1 MAALSHLRAESLSS
15 RPVSGEKGSS
25 EKVSSFDDKSVGSAS
40 NRKPRLPI
48 GWRILILVLT
58 CLCSFGNHWS
68 NVRLYLLRHYSC
80 THSTS
85 SVMQGLIVAL
95 KTTIIK
101 ETKINN
107 SQFATLVAVTNLVNT
122 FLCVAIG
129 FSIDKW
135 GGPLLSAIL
144 ASFHLAGSVVM
155 AGAATNNLNSYPL
168 LIVGK
173 VLAAIGDGSLD
184 NAQHRI
190 FSTYF
195 ARGGGFAFSIGA
207 IWGIANLAQFTGQST
222 ANVIATNLGTYAWAL
237 WISSIIALFS
247 VLCAVA
253 VIFLDKWLCRK
264 YEVTDQTDGQ
274 SLKSH
279 TRRGVFSIKAIRH
292 LPLTFWI
299 VVLFAIFE
307 NAGVQSFVSISTQ
320 FAQQRL
326 KKGAIIGGW
335 VSSFY
340 LLLPACLT
348 PFLGIFIDV
357 YGQRVTFLF
366 ASGLTFL
373 ISMLLLKFSH
383 SVPAFV
389 AAYIFYA
396 MSQCVTPAPQVEIV
410 RSVISDPQWFATAF
424 AIKKSVVQA
433 SIVIIT
439 TAAGK
444 LQDDTPSDSLDGAV
458 TLWLIYA
465 FLSVAIS
472 GTLLVISSTPLLPA
486 ARLSQVQPRLLD
498 VEIER
503 LLRKKGMGK
512 IDGLDMKQDEKRLKS
527 PVPGREGLRWIFLA
541 AATGIIFIGWIMFGM
556 GVSWGVHGSVI
567 AGTTGE

>member
-1 MAALSHLRAESLSS
+1 MATLSHSGVDSLSN
-15 RPVSGEKGSS
+15 RPVLGEKGSS

-68 NVRLYLLRHYSC
+68 N
-80 THSTS
+80 
-85 SVMQGLIVAL
+85 GLIVAL

-122 FLCVAIG
+122 FLCVGIG

-237 WISSIIALFS
+237 WISSIIAVFS
-247 VLCAVA
+247 VSCAIA

-279 TRRGVFSIKAIRH
+279 TRRGVFSIKAVRH

-326 KKGAIIGGW
+326 KKGAVIGGW

-383 SVPAFV
+383 TVPSFV

-396 MSQCVTPAPQVEIV
+396 MSQCATPAPQVEIV
-410 RSVISDPQWFATAF
+410 RSVIADPQWFATAF

-472 GTLLVISSTPLLPA
+472 GTLLVISSTSLLPA

-512 IDGLDMKQDEKRLKS
+512 IDGLDMKQEEKRLKS
-527 PVPGREGLRWIFLA
+527 PVPGREELRWIFLA
-541 AATGIIFIGWIMFGM
+541 AAVGIIFIGWIMFGM

>member
-1 MAALSHLRAESLSS
+1 MSTNVKTDEKTFPSS
-15 RPVSGEKGSS
+15 SIRDEKGSLERIS
-25 EKVSSFDDKSVGSAS
+25 TESHSVAGSGSS
-40 NRKPRLPI
+40 KPRLPI
-48 GWRILILVLT
+48 GWRILMLVLT

-68 NVRLYLLRHYSC
+68 N
-80 THSTS
+80 
-85 SVMQGLIVAL
+85 GLIVSL

-101 ETKINN
+101 ETDINN

-122 FLCVAIG
+122 FLCIGLG

-135 GGPLLSAIL
+135 GGPLLSVIL
-144 ASFHLAGSVVM
+144 AAFHMSGAIVM

-168 LIVGK
+168 LILGK
-173 VLAAIGDGSLD
+173 VIAAIGDGSLD

-207 IWGIANLAQFTGQST
+207 IWGVANLAQFTGQST

-237 WISSIIALFS
+237 WISAVISLFS
-247 VLCAVA
+247 LLCAISV
-253 VIFLDKWLCRK
+253 VFLDKWICK
-264 YEVTDQTDGQ
+264 NYQVTDQTDGHT
-274 SLKSH
+274 LKNH

-292 LPLTFWI
+292 LPLTFWM

-326 KKGAIIGGW
+326 KKGAVIGGW

-366 ASGLTFL
+366 VSGLTFL

-383 SVPAFV
+383 TVPTFV
-389 AAYIFYA
+389 AAYVFYA
-396 MSQCVTPAPQVEIV
+396 ISQCVTPAPQVEIV
-410 RSVISDPQWFATAF
+410 RSVIADPQWFATAF

-444 LQDDTPSDSLDGAV
+444 LQDDTPSDSLDNAV

-465 FLSVAIS
+465 FISVAIS
-472 GTLLVISSTPLLPA
+472 GALLVVSWTEILPA
-486 ARLSQVQPRLLD
+486 ARLAQVQPRLLKGE
-498 VEIER
+498 VER
-503 LLRKKGMGK
+503 LIRKKGLEDPRM
-512 IDGLDMKQDEKRLKS
+512 DVTEKEKLLKS
-527 PVPGREGLRWIFLA
+527 PVPGREGLRWIFLGA
-541 AATGIIFIGWIMFGM
+541 SIGIIGVGWIMFGL

>member
-1 MAALSHLRAESLSS
+1 MATLAKTEKTLPSPSLANDEKEALGEVSSSDIQSLSS
-15 RPVSGEKGSS
+15 
-25 EKVSSFDDKSVGSAS
+25 VGG
-40 NRKPRLPI
+40 RKPRLPI
-48 GWRILILVLT
+48 GWRILILVST

-68 NVRLYLLRHYSC
+68 N
-80 THSTS
+80 
-85 SVMQGLIVAL
+85 GLIVAL

-101 ETKINN
+101 ETAINN
-107 SQFATLVAVTNLVNT
+107 SKFATLVAVTNLVNT
-122 FLCVAIG
+122 FLCVGIG

-135 GGPLLSAIL
+135 GGPLLSVIL
-144 ASFHLAGSVVM
+144 AAFHMSGAIVM

-168 LIVGK
+168 LILGK
-173 VLAAIGDGSLD
+173 VIAAIGDGSLD

-207 IWGIANLAQFTGQST
+207 IWGVANLAQFTGQST

-237 WISSIIALFS
+237 WISAVISLFS
-247 VLCAVA
+247 LLCAISV
-253 VIFLDKWLCRK
+253 VILDRWLRNR
-264 YEVTDQTDGQ
+264 YDVTDQTDGQ
-274 SLKSH
+274 ILKNH

-292 LPLTFWI
+292 LPLTFWL

-326 KKGAIIGGW
+326 KKGAVIGGW

-366 ASGLTFL
+366 VSGLTFL

-383 SVPAFV
+383 TVPIFV
-389 AAYIFYA
+389 AAYVFYA
-396 MSQCVTPAPQVEIV
+396 ISQCVTPAPQVEIV
-410 RSVISDPQWFATAF
+410 RSVIADPQWFATAF

-444 LQDDTPSDSLDGAV
+444 LQDETAHDSLDKAV
-458 TLWLIYA
+458 SLWLAYA
-465 FLSVAIS
+465 FVSVAIS
-472 GTLLVISSTPLLPA
+472 GALLIASRSTLLPA
-486 ARLSQVQPRLLD
+486 ARLAQVVPSQLNKEV
-498 VEIER
+498 ER
-503 LLRKKGMGK
+503 LVQKGDPERSFAHK
-512 IDGLDMKQDEKRLKS
+512 DVKEQEKMLKS
-527 PVPGREGLRWIFLA
+527 PVPGHEGLRWLFLA
-541 AATGIIFIGWIMFGM
+541 ASIGIIFVGWVMFGL